1 MNELKVFQNSEF
13 GELDLLLI
21 DGKEY
26 FPATECAKMLGYEN
40 PWDALKKH
48 CRYLAKREVPHPQSP
63 DKTIE
68 KNFIPEGDLYRLIVS
83 SKLPEAEKF
92 EKWVFDEVIPAIRKH
107 GMYAVD
113 ELLDNPDIAIAA
125 FTQLKEE
132 RARRL
137 ALEAQATLDKP
148 KVIFA
153 DSVAASKQSI
163 LIGELAKLL
172 KQNGAEFGQN
182 RLFQTL
188 RADGFLCSSGERYN
202 MPTQRAME
210 MGLFQIKERT
220 INNPDGSIRLTR
232 TPVVTGKGQVY
243 LTNRYGG
250 KKTEQAAC
258 GQA

>member
-1 MNELKVFQNSEF
+1 MDELKVFQNSEF
-13 GELDLLLI
+13 GELGLLLI

-26 FPATECAKMLGYEN
+26 FPATECAKMLGYSN
-40 PWDALKKH
+40 PKDAILRH
-48 CRYLAKREVPHPQSP
+48 CRWVVKHDLPHPQSP

-68 KNFIPEGDLYRLIVS
+68 MNFISEGDLYRLIVS

-92 EKWVFDEVIPAIRKH
+92 ERWVFDEILPAIRKH

-137 ALEAQATLDKP
+137 ALETQSAIDRP
-148 KVIFA
+148 KVLFA

-163 LIGELAKLL
+163 LVGELAKLL
-172 KQNGAEFGQN
+172 KQNGVEVGQN
-182 RLFQTL
+182 RLFERL
-188 RADGFLCSSGERYN
+188 RKEGYLCSVGTQRN

-210 MGLFQIKERT
+210 LGIMEIKERSVM
-220 INNPDGSIRLTR
+220 NPDGSTIITK
-232 TPVVTGKGQVY
+232 TPKITGKGQVY
-243 LTNRYGG
+243 FVNRFCAKEEG
-250 KKTEQAAC
+250 A
-258 GQA
+258 